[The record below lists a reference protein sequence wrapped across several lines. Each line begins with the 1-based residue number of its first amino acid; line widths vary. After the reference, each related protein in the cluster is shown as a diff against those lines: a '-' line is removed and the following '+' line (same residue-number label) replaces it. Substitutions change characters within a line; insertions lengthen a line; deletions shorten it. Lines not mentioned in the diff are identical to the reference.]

1 MADFR
6 TPLARVRGLGATK
19 DGTGHFWRIRLSSIA
34 LVPLTLFFT
43 GLLVS
48 LAGAPYEEVRAAFA
62 NPLVALIALLFILA
76 SLDHMKLGMQ
86 VVIEDYIHAEGLKL
100 TLFVLNIFFTWAI
113 GAALVLA
120 LLKLA
125 FGG

>member
-6 TPLARVRGLGATK
+6 TPLARARGLGATK

-48 LAGAPYEEVRAAFA
+48 LHGASYAEVRAAFA
-62 NPLVALIALLFILA
+62 NPLVALVAILFILA

-86 VVIEDYIHAEGLKL
+86 VVIEDYVHGEGMKL
-100 TLFVLNIFFTWAI
+100 TLFVLNIFFTWAV
-113 GAALVLA
+113 GAACVFA
-120 LLKLA
+120 LLKMT

>member
-6 TPLARVRGLGATK
+6 TPLARVRGLGASK

-34 LVPLTLFFT
+34 LVPLTLFFV
-43 GLLVS
+43 GFLVS
-48 LAGAPYEEVRAAFA
+48 LNGADYREMRQAFA
-62 NPLVALIALLFILA
+62 NPFVALAALLFILA

-86 VVIEDYIHAEGLKL
+86 VVIEDYFHNEGTKL
-100 TLFVLNIFFTWAI
+100 TLFVLNIFFTWTV
-113 GAALVLA
+113 GAACLYALVR
-120 LLKLA
+120 LA